1 MIRAAEY
8 ADTSW
13 ELVLKVDQKDSSEPK
28 DVKLRVKGDLHVGGL
43 MLKLV
48 EQIGKWI

>member
-1 MIRAAEY
+1 MIRAPEH

-13 ELVLKVDQKDSSEPK
+13 ELAVKVDQKDGEEPEV
-28 DVKLRVKGDLHVGGL
+28 VKLRVKGDLHVGGL

-48 EQIGKWI
+48 EKMGKCL

>member
-1 MIRAAEY
+1 MIRSAEY

-13 ELVLKVDQKDSSEPK
+13 ELTVKVDQKDGTQPK
-28 DVKLRVKGDLHVGGL
+28 LIKLRVKGDLHIGGL

-48 EQIGKWI
+48 EQIGKSF